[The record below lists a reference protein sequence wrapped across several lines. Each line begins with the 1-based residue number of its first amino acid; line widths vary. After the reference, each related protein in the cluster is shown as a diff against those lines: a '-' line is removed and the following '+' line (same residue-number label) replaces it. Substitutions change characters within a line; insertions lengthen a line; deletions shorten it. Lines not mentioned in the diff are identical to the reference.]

1 MAVRLPVV
9 LCQHERRS
17 GGFTDLEEQW
27 ITSLLF
33 SERLDATLIASLSQ
47 IEKDSTDHLC
57 LEGLKGDFVL
67 ISWDSKKLAMDNMLR
82 LGMDSVELIPLD
94 GSGRLQ
100 GPTPASSNLKKV
112 YFLQFDLQ
120 QSAEKGISQVKIL
133 LDSLSTPV
141 FQLNGSLPL
150 RKMSE
155 PPHTAMAE
163 PLAEPMVKTWE
174 NSAGNSHTDSVKIHT
189 AEDSSRHSNIDGEFP
204 NIDSLVRELDDFE

>member
-1 MAVRLPVV
+1 VAVRLPVV

-82 LGMDSVELIPLD
+82 LGMDSLELIPLD

-100 GPTPASSNLKKV
+100 GQAPSSSNLKKV

-120 QSAEKGISQVKIL
+120 QSAAKGISQVKSL

-141 FQLNGSLPL
+141 FQLNGSIPM
-150 RKMSE
+150 RKMPE
-155 PPHTAMAE
+155 PPDTATAE
-163 PLAEPMVKTWE
+163 PTAKTWE

-189 AEDSSRHSNIDGEFP
+189 GEDSSRQSNIDDEFP